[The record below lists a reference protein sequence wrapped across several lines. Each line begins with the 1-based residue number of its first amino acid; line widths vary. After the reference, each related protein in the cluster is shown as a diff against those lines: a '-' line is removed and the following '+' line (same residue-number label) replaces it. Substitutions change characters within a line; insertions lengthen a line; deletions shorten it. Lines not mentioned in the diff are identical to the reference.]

1 MAHAAPTP
9 PGGQRRNRV
18 VGTLLV
24 LLGVAVLVV
33 AVISLGHPH
42 GRRSTDAT
50 RTVTQSA
57 SSTPVSSTPVS
68 STPKSSPSTKK
79 STSSSSQSTKS
90 SAPAKA
96 RASVYILNNTNR
108 QGLAA
113 TVAAALKAQGWTVL
127 ATENYSND
135 IVSSTAY
142 YDPSRSANRA
152 AAEELQKEFPGIKR
166 VVERFAQLPDA
177 PIVLILNDDYP

>member
-9 PGGQRRNRV
+9 PGGQRRNRI
-18 VGTLLV
+18 VGALLV

-42 GRRSTDAT
+42 GRRSADAT

-57 SSTPVSSTPVS
+57 SSTPASTTPA
-68 STPKSSPSTKK
+68 STNPTTSASTTK
-79 STSSSSQSTKS
+79 STSSSSPSTKS
-90 SAPAKA
+90 SAPAKT

-113 TVAAALKAQGWTVL
+113 TVAGELRAKGWTVL
-127 ATENYSND
+127 ATENYSNG
-135 IVSSTAY
+135 IISSAAY
-142 YDPSRSANRA
+142 YDPSRSVNRV